1 MTLKKL
7 LFIILLFFSQFLIAQ
22 EKQTPAYQYDLDKA
36 DMAFLSKKYNTA
48 AGLYQKVYGKIKNA
62 DEKQKVL
69 FKVAESY
76 RKSNNFKQAIKW
88 YEEVLNSKYPDPKVL
103 YSFGQLLKNYERYDE
118 ASRTFYDY
126 LFEMPDDLNAKE
138 AMSSCNIAAEWK
150 SKPEKFNINNL
161 KDINTEFSDY
171 NPFLVEKKLYFT
183 SSRKDATGSGTFEWT
198 GQKYSDIFESN
209 VNGNSYSKPSPIKGI
224 NTNFNEGAAWFDAD
238 GSSVY
243 FTQCNGTDGKGIN
256 CKIYVSYFQNNN
268 WTAPTPLPFNSDSF
282 SCGHPGFSAD
292 GKTLFFSSD
301 MPGGFGEKDIWK
313 INYDPVKNNWG
324 EAQNM
329 GNQINSFEDELFPFV
344 DENGDLFFSSKG
356 HTGMG
361 GLDIFK
367 SSLVNGNY
375 SKAENLK
382 YPINSGG
389 DDFGLNYISQKNR

>member
-1 MTLKKL
+1 MNPFAPVKETTWNDNGIKIEEKYIEKDGRGILTKWDGNVKVMRYCIFSPSSQMNWTNVSLLQYEKLYYDNLQLKS
-7 LFIILLFFSQFLIAQ
+7 ILNNL
-22 EKQTPAYQYDLDKA
+22 P
-36 DMAFLSKKYNTA
+36 
-48 AGLYQKVYGKIKNA
+48 NA
-62 DEKQKVL
+62 D
-69 FKVAESY
+69 
-76 RKSNNFKQAIKW
+76 
-88 YEEVLNSKYPDPKVL
+88 
-103 YSFGQLLKNYERYDE
+103 
-118 ASRTFYDY
+118 
-126 LFEMPDDLNAKE
+126 
-138 AMSSCNIAAEWK
+138 
-150 SKPEKFNINNL
+150 
-161 KDINTEFSDY
+161 
-171 NPFLVEKKLYFT
+171 
-183 SSRKDATGSGTFEWT
+183 
-198 GQKYSDIFESN
+198 
-209 VNGNSYSKPSPIKGI
+209 
-224 NTNFNEGAAWFDAD
+224 TN
-238 GSSVY
+238 
-243 FTQCNGTDGKGIN
+243 
-256 CKIYVSYFQNNN
+256 YVSYFQNNN

-389 DDFGLNYISQKNR
+389 DDFGLNYISQKNREKDGMIAYFASNRDGGVGDDDLYGISIKPFVFLVKGKVLEREGLSPISVASVKLKNQTGPTIFEIKKYLILRSEKI